1 LLPARRPPAVVR
13 NTCLAEKR
21 RHGRAGRRIGLPP
34 RGARPAPRPV
44 PRGREHAVPPDRPTG
59 HPAIDAAQPA
69 ARTRSMS
76 SIVELTKDSFQEA
89 ITPDSTLIVDFWAPW
104 CGPCR
109 GFAPVFEQA
118 AEQHPDVTFAKV
130 NTDVEQELA
139 GALGIRSIP
148 TLMVFRE
155 QVLLFSQPGAL
166 SAGQLQELL
175 EKIKAVDMEKVHQEI
190 AAAKDGGAGE

>member
-1 LLPARRPPAVVR
+1 
-13 NTCLAEKR
+13 
-21 RHGRAGRRIGLPP
+21 
-34 RGARPAPRPV
+34 
-44 PRGREHAVPPDRPTG
+44 
-59 HPAIDAAQPA
+59 
-69 ARTRSMS
+69 M

-89 ITPDSTLIVDFWAPW
+89 ITPDGTLIVDFWAPW

-118 AEQHPDVTFAKV
+118 AAEHPDVTFAKV

-155 QVLLFSQPGAL
+155 KVLLFSQPGAL
-166 SAGQLQELL
+166 SGGQLNELL
-175 EKIKAVDMEKVHQEI
+175 AKIKEVDMEKVHQEI
-190 AAAKDGGAGE
+190 AAAQDGQDA

>member
-1 LLPARRPPAVVR
+1 
-13 NTCLAEKR
+13 
-21 RHGRAGRRIGLPP
+21 
-34 RGARPAPRPV
+34 
-44 PRGREHAVPPDRPTG
+44 
-59 HPAIDAAQPA
+59 
-69 ARTRSMS
+69 MS

-190 AAAKDGGAGE
+190 AAAKEGGAGE